1 MKHRKYFSAGVTA
14 AIAFLAIT
22 SASQAHAVNANR
34 TLSNIYLNDNHVYI
48 AGYNING
55 NNYFKL
61 RDLADELSESANNFD
76 VVWNETAKQVELITG
91 KDYSGTTGNY
101 NPDTSAV
108 NAVESSS
115 KLIINGKETNVT
127 AYNINGNNYYKLRDL
142 GENLGF
148 DVRWQQETDT
158 IFLYALDEN
167 MHVAERGNYEPP
179 KSQTD
184 NGMDIT
190 YIPTESFSKTTDMT
204 ATISTARWSNVI
216 ENYIV
221 NDNDG
226 TFYSLYK
233 KSPNSNYIYIDTYD
247 SKTYKLLNTQKV
259 EAELDLFGGFYS
271 GEKYNYIVFG
281 QENREENDNKEVIRI
296 VKYDKQF
303 NRIDECSIKG
313 GESFTINPFY
323 ASTLRMAE
331 NENELT
337 VHTSR
342 ERYLTDD
349 GLNHQSQLTIILDT
363 DTMKTKNYLGEFQKN
378 HVSHSFNQFAQYD
391 GDKLILVDHGDAYP
405 RSIVLNKESGSEFTE
420 VDLFKIPG
428 AIGANCTGVTVG
440 GFEISDTN
448 YLVAINSIDHN
459 KVTEYTSYE
468 MIGLDLDERDII
480 LLTCDKNTNSVKQI
494 KFTDYINNNMLGS
507 TPYLVKIDDNR
518 FMLMWE
524 EFIYNNKNA
533 ESNGMKYVEIDGNG
547 NKLTEIMHN
556 KNFNLS
562 SDCKP
567 QVIDNK
573 VVWYNNVEMG
583 RIFYS
588 IDI

>member
-1 MKHRKYFSAGVTA
+1 MMKNKKFFSVGVTA
-14 AIAFLAIT
+14 SIAFLAI
-22 SASQAHAVNANR
+22 SSVSEAQAVNA
-34 TLSNIYLNDNHVYI
+34 TQTSTVIFVDDMLEYTSS
-48 AGYNING
+48 YNING
-55 NNYFKL
+55 NNYYKL
-61 RDLADELSESANNFD
+61 RDLAFELSGSVNNFD
-76 VVWNETAKQVELITG
+76 VVWNETEKQIELITG
-91 KDYSGTTGNY
+91 KDYSGTKESNSSLD
-101 NPDTSAV
+101 DT
-108 NAVESSS
+108 VEAIPSNS
-115 KLIINGKETNVT
+115 KLIIDGKETNVT

-142 GENLGF
+142 GEELGF
-148 DVRWQQETDT
+148 DVYWKETT
-158 IFLYALDEN
+158 GHIFIYTLNEN
-167 MHVAERGNYEPP
+167 MGFGMRSTYNPREDFHNMDLSLIVENALEKEKMSGAHSKEKWANIV
-179 KSQTD
+179 KSYIID
-184 NGMDIT
+184 N
-190 YIPTESFSKTTDMT
+190 
-204 ATISTARWSNVI
+204 
-216 ENYIV
+216 
-221 NDNDG
+221 NDG
-226 TFYSLYK
+226 TFYVFDK
-233 KSPNSNYIYIDTYD
+233 KYSNDNYIYIDTYD
-247 SKTYKLLNTQKV
+247 SKTYQLLSTQKV
-259 EAELDLFGGFYS
+259 ETELDLFGGFYS

-378 HVSHSFNQFAQYD
+378 HVGHSFNQFAQYD

-440 GFEISDTN
+440 GFEISNNN

-459 KVTEYTSYE
+459 KVTEYQHFA
-468 MIGLDLDERDII
+468 MIGLGLDERDII

-494 KFTDYINNNMLGS
+494 KFTDYIDNNMLGS
-507 TPYLVKIDDNR
+507 TPYLVKIGDNR

-533 ESNGMKYVEIDGNG
+533 ESNGIKYVEIDGNG

-567 QVIDNK
+567 QIIDNQI
-573 VVWYNNVEMG
+573 VWYNNVEMG

>member
-22 SASQAHAVNANR
+22 SASQAQAVNANK
-34 TLSNIYLNDNHVYI
+34 TWSSIYLNDKYI
-48 AGYNING
+48 YVSGYNING

-61 RDLADELSESANNFD
+61 RDLADEFSYSANNFD
-76 VVWNETAKQVELITG
+76 VAWNDNTKQVEIITG
-91 KDYSGTTGNY
+91 KNYSGTEESNGSVSST
-101 NPDTSAV
+101 A

-115 KLIINGKETNVT
+115 KLIIDGKETKVT

-142 GENLGF
+142 GEGLKFN
-148 DVRWQQETDT
+148 VSWQPETDA
-158 IFLYALDEN
+158 IFLYTLNENIGFGMRSTYNPRENFKDMDLGLIVEKALEKEKMN
-167 MHVAERGNYEPP
+167 SAYSKQKYANII
-179 KSQTD
+179 KSYLID
-184 NGMDIT
+184 N
-190 YIPTESFSKTTDMT
+190 
-204 ATISTARWSNVI
+204 
-216 ENYIV
+216 
-221 NDNDG
+221 NDG
-226 TFYSLYK
+226 TFYMFDK
-233 KSPNSNYIYIDTYD
+233 KSSNDNYIYIDTYD
-247 SKTYKLLNTQKV
+247 SKTYELLNTQKV
-259 EAELDLFGGFYS
+259 ETELDLFGGFYS

-281 QENREENDNKEVIRI
+281 QENKEENDNKEVIRI
-296 VKYDKQF
+296 VKYDKEF

-313 GESFTINPFY
+313 GESFTIQPFR
-323 ASTLRMAE
+323 SSSVRMAE

-337 VHTSR
+337 IHTSR
-342 ERYLTDD
+342 LRYTTDD

-391 GDKLILVDHGDAYP
+391 GDKLVLVDHGDAYP

-428 AIGANCTGVTVG
+428 AIGANCTGVTIG

>member
-1 MKHRKYFSAGVTA
+1 MMKNKKFFSVGVTA
-14 AIAFLAIT
+14 AIAFLAI
-22 SASQAHAVNANR
+22 SSVSEAQAVNA
-34 TLSNIYLNDNHVYI
+34 TKTQSTVYLSDERISVN
-48 AGYNING
+48 GYNING

-61 RDLADELSESANNFD
+61 RDLADKFSDSANNFD
-76 VVWNETAKQVELITG
+76 VAWNDNTKQVELITG
-91 KDYSGTTGNY
+91 KDYSGTTENNSSNG
-101 NPDTSAV
+101 SVV

-115 KLIINGKETNVT
+115 KLIIDGKETNVT

-148 DVRWQQETDT
+148 DVLWQQETDR
-158 IFLYALDEN
+158 IYLYDLDKN
-167 MHVAERGNYEPP
+167 MYMTERGSYIPP

-190 YIPTESFSKTTDMT
+190 IIGGV
-204 ATISTARWSNVI
+204 ISPEITMSTLPKWASVI
-216 ENYIV
+216 KNYVV
-221 NDNDG
+221 NNNDG
-226 TFYSLYK
+226 TFYAFNIMTSK
-233 KSPNSNYIYIDTYD
+233 ANYIYIDTYD
-247 SKTYKLLNTQKV
+247 NQTYELLNTQKV

-281 QENREENDNKEVIRI
+281 QENKEENDNKEVIRI

-303 NRIDECSIKG
+303 NRIDACSIKG
-313 GESFTINPFY
+313 GESFTVNPFY

-331 NENELT
+331 NGNELT

-391 GDKLILVDHGDAYP
+391 GDKLILVDHGDGYP
-405 RSIVLNKESGSEFTE
+405 RSVVLNKENGSGFTSI
-420 VDLFKIPG
+420 DLFKIPG

-448 YLVAINSIDHN
+448 YLVAINSIDHS

-468 MIGLDLDERDII
+468 MVGLDLDERDII
-480 LLTCDKNTNSVKQI
+480 LLICDKNTNSVKQI
-494 KFTDYINNNMLGS
+494 KFTDYIDNNMLGT
-507 TPYLVKIDDNR
+507 TPYLVKINDNR
-518 FMLMWE
+518 FMLMWK
-524 EFIYNNKNA
+524 EFIYNNKTA

-567 QVIDNK
+567 QIIDNQI
-573 VVWYNNVEMG
+573 VWYNNVEMG

>member
-22 SASQAHAVNANR
+22 SASQAQAVNATQTSTAIFIDDVLEYTN
-34 TLSNIYLNDNHVYI
+34 S
-48 AGYNING
+48 YNING
-55 NNYFKL
+55 NNYYKL
-61 RDLADELSESANNFD
+61 RDLAFELSGSVNNFD
-76 VVWNETAKQVELITG
+76 VIWNQNKNQVEIITG
-91 KDYSGTTGNY
+91 KDYS
-101 NPDTSAV
+101 SAEES
-108 NAVESSS
+108 NSSLDYTVEAIPSNS
-115 KLIINGKETNVT
+115 KLIIDGKETNVT

-142 GENLGF
+142 GEELGF
-148 DVRWQQETDT
+148 DVYWKETT
-158 IFLYALDEN
+158 GHIFIYTLNEN
-167 MHVAERGNYEPP
+167 MGFGMRSTYNPREDFHNMDLSLIVENALEKEKMSGAHSKEKWANIV
-179 KSQTD
+179 KSYIID
-184 NGMDIT
+184 N
-190 YIPTESFSKTTDMT
+190 
-204 ATISTARWSNVI
+204 
-216 ENYIV
+216 
-221 NDNDG
+221 NDG
-226 TFYSLYK
+226 TFYVFDK
-233 KSPNSNYIYIDTYD
+233 KYSNDNYIYIDTYD
-247 SKTYKLLNTQKV
+247 SKTYQLLSTQKV
-259 EAELDLFGGFYS
+259 ETELDLFGGFYS

-378 HVSHSFNQFAQYD
+378 HVGHSFNQFAQYD

-440 GFEISDTN
+440 GFEISNDN

-459 KVTEYTSYE
+459 KVTEYQHFA
-468 MIGLDLDERDII
+468 MIGLGLDERDII

-507 TPYLVKIDDNR
+507 TPYLVKIGDNR

>member
-233 KSPNSNYIYIDTYD
+233 KSPNSNYIYADTYD
-247 SKTYKLLNTQKV
+247 SKTYELLNTQKV
-259 EAELDLFGGFYS
+259 ETELDLFGGFYS

-281 QENREENDNKEVIRI
+281 QNNTEENDEKEIIRI

-303 NRIDECSIKG
+303 NRIDDCSIKG
-313 GESFTINPFY
+313 EESFTTKPFD
-323 ASTLRMAE
+323 AGTVRMAE
-331 NENELT
+331 NGNELT
-337 VHTSR
+337 IHTSR
-342 ERYLTDD
+342 ERYTTDD

-363 DTMKTKNYLGEFQKN
+363 DTMKTKNYLGRFQKN

-428 AIGANCTGVTVG
+428 AIGANCTGVTIG

-494 KFTDYINNNMLGS
+494 KFTDYIDNNMLGS
-507 TPYLVKIDDNR
+507 TPYLVKINDNR

-556 KNFNLS
+556 KYFNLS

-567 QVIDNK
+567 QIIDNK
-573 VVWYNNVEMG
+573 IVWYNNVEMG

>member
-22 SASQAHAVNANR
+22 SASQAQAVNANK
-34 TLSNIYLNDNHVYI
+34 TWSSIYLNDKYI
-48 AGYNING
+48 YVSGYNING

-61 RDLADELSESANNFD
+61 RDLADEFSYSANNFD
-76 VVWNETAKQVELITG
+76 VAWNDNTKQVEIITG
-91 KDYSGTTGNY
+91 KNYSGTEESNGSVSST
-101 NPDTSAV
+101 A

-115 KLIINGKETNVT
+115 KLIIDGKETKVT

-142 GENLGF
+142 GEGLKFN
-148 DVRWQQETDT
+148 VSWQPETDA
-158 IFLYALDEN
+158 IFLYTLNENIGFGMRSTYNPRENFKDMDLGLIVEKALEKEKMN
-167 MHVAERGNYEPP
+167 SAYSKQKYANII
-179 KSQTD
+179 KSYLID
-184 NGMDIT
+184 N
-190 YIPTESFSKTTDMT
+190 
-204 ATISTARWSNVI
+204 
-216 ENYIV
+216 
-221 NDNDG
+221 NDG
-226 TFYSLYK
+226 TFYMFDK
-233 KSPNSNYIYIDTYD
+233 KSSNDNYIYIDTYD
-247 SKTYKLLNTQKV
+247 SKTYELLNTQKV
-259 EAELDLFGGFYS
+259 ETELDLFGGFYS

-281 QENREENDNKEVIRI
+281 QENKEENDNKEVIRI
-296 VKYDKQF
+296 VKYDKEF

-313 GESFTINPFY
+313 GESFTIQPFR
-323 ASTLRMAE
+323 SSSVRMAE

-337 VHTSR
+337 IHTSR
-342 ERYLTDD
+342 LRYTTDD

-378 HVSHSFNQFAQYD
+378 HVGHSFNQFAQYD

-440 GFEISDTN
+440 GFEISNNN

-459 KVTEYTSYE
+459 KVTEYQHFA
-468 MIGLDLDERDII
+468 MIGLGLDERDII

-494 KFTDYINNNMLGS
+494 KFTDYIDNNMLGS
-507 TPYLVKIDDNR
+507 TPYLVKICDNR

-533 ESNGMKYVEIDGNG
+533 ESNGIKYVEIDGNG

-567 QVIDNK
+567 QIIDNQI
-573 VVWYNNVEMG
+573 VWYNNVEMG

>member
-1 MKHRKYFSAGVTA
+1 MKHRKYFSAGVTT

-22 SASQAHAVNANR
+22 SASQAQAVNANR

-127 AYNINGNNYYKLRDL
+127 AYNINGSNYYKLRDL

-233 KSPNSNYIYIDTYD
+233 KSPNSNYIYADIYD
-247 SKTYKLLNTQKV
+247 SKTYELLNTQKV
-259 EAELDLFGGFYS
+259 ETELDLFGGFYS

-281 QENREENDNKEVIRI
+281 QNNTEENDEKEIIRI

-303 NRIDECSIKG
+303 NRIDDCSIKG
-313 GESFTINPFY
+313 EESFTTKPFD
-323 ASTLRMAE
+323 AGTVRMAE
-331 NENELT
+331 NGNELT
-337 VHTSR
+337 IHTSR
-342 ERYLTDD
+342 ERYTTDD

-363 DTMKTKNYLGEFQKN
+363 DTMKTKNYLGRFQKN

-428 AIGANCTGVTVG
+428 AIGANCTGVTIG

-567 QVIDNK
+567 QVIDNQI
-573 VVWYNNVEMG
+573 VWYNNVEMG

>member
-22 SASQAHAVNANR
+22 SASQAQAVNANR

-61 RDLADELSESANNFD
+61 RDLADEFSESANNFD

-167 MHVAERGNYEPP
+167 MHIAERGNYEPP

-190 YIPTESFSKTTDMT
+190 FVPIKSFVNTLMT
-204 ATISTARWSNVI
+204 SDVSTARWSNVI

-221 NDNDG
+221 KDNDG
-226 TFYSLYK
+226 TFYSQY
-233 KSPNSNYIYIDTYD
+233 SSGDYIYIDTYD

-259 EAELDLFGGFYS
+259 ETELDLFGGFYS

-281 QENREENDNKEVIRI
+281 QNNTEENDEKEIIRI

-303 NRIDECSIKG
+303 NRIDDCSIKG
-313 GESFTINPFY
+313 EESFTTKPFD
-323 ASTLRMAE
+323 AGTVRMAE
-331 NENELT
+331 NGNELT
-337 VHTSR
+337 IHTSR
-342 ERYLTDD
+342 ERYTTND

-428 AIGANCTGVTVG
+428 AIGANCTGVTIG

-567 QVIDNK
+567 QVIDNQI
-573 VVWYNNVEMG
+573 VWYNNVEMG

>member
-1 MKHRKYFSAGVTA
+1 MKNKKYFSAGVTA

-22 SASQAHAVNANR
+22 SASQAQAVNANK
-34 TLSNIYLNDNHVYI
+34 TLSSICLNDDRIHVN
-48 AGYNING
+48 GYNING
-55 NNYFKL
+55 NNYYKI
-61 RDLADELSESANNFD
+61 RDLADELSDSASNFD
-76 VVWNETAKQVELITG
+76 VVWNENAKQVELITG
-91 KDYSGTTGNY
+91 KDYSGKTEDNSS
-101 NPDTSAV
+101 NSSVV
-108 NAVESSS
+108 NAVPSSS
-115 KLIINGKETNVT
+115 KLIIDGKETNVT
-127 AYNINGNNYYKLRDL
+127 AYSINGNNYYKLRDL
-142 GENLGF
+142 GEALSF
-148 DVRWQQETDT
+148 DVYWKQETDT
-158 IFLYALDEN
+158 IYLYALDLN
-167 MHVAERGNYEPP
+167 MYMEQR
-179 KSQTD
+179 SD
-184 NGMDIT
+184 
-190 YIPTESFSKTTDMT
+190 
-204 ATISTARWSNVI
+204 VI
-216 ENYIV
+216 ENYTDTDITFVKSYSGRNITSSMSTDRWSSPIESYLV
-221 NDNDG
+221 NNNDG
-226 TFYSLYK
+226 TIYAVDRIVSDDD
-233 KSPNSNYIYIDTYD
+233 YIYIDTYD
-247 SKTYKLLNTQKV
+247 AKTHKLLDSKKMQI
-259 EAELDLFGGFYS
+259 ELPLFGGFYS

-281 QENREENDNKEVIRI
+281 QNNTEENDEKEVIRI

-303 NRIDECSIKG
+303 NRIDDCSIKG
-313 GESFTINPFY
+313 GESFTIQPFR
-323 ASTLRMAE
+323 SSSVRMAE
-331 NENELT
+331 NGNELT
-337 VHTSR
+337 IHTSR
-342 ERYLTDD
+342 LRYTTDD

-448 YLVAINSIDHN
+448 YLVAINSIDHS

-494 KFTDYINNNMLGS
+494 KFTDYIDNNMLGS
-507 TPYLVKIDDNR
+507 TPYLVKINDNR

-562 SDCKP
+562 SDYKP
-567 QVIDNK
+567 QVIDNQI
-573 VVWYNNVEMG
+573 VWCNNVEMG